1 MNIIVS
7 IIIVVHDEHNY
18 NNDTQ
23 SKYIFKYNF
32 ILIMNIDISLVKDN

>member
-23 SKYIFKYNF
+23 SKYIFKYNLYINNEYRHKF
-32 ILIMNIDISLVKDN
+32 GKR